1 MNLIHT
7 PDLVAASRLTASFSV
22 GDAAAET
29 TARAIM
35 MELIVKRILNI
46 LYDNWEVYIGRFI
59 DNVCM
64 MVFGVELSVV

>member
-1 MNLIHT
+1 
-7 PDLVAASRLTASFSV
+7 
-22 GDAAAET
+22 
-29 TARAIM
+29 M